1 MQSVSDTTTP
11 CSGGDGRTCE
21 RHSENGGQQRAGQ
34 PRLAPVADASMPQI
48 RAGRG
53 LAQGAAWLT
62 SVRPRRADLKSDILA
77 ALPGAISSVGDG
89 MAASVLAGVKP
100 VHGL

>member
-1 MQSVSDTTTP
+1 VSAIQKMAGSRGP
-11 CSGGDGRTCE
+11 ASRAWLRSRTLRC
-21 RHSENGGQQRAGQ
+21 RKSALGAGS
-34 PRLAPVADASMPQI
+34 R
-48 RAGRG
+48 R
-53 LAQGAAWLT
+53 GAAWLT

-89 MAASVLAGVKP
+89 IAASVLAGVKP